1 VAVTFSVAE
10 HLAEVHARIDAAC
23 RRAGRASDS
32 VQLVAVSKF
41 HDAHAI
47 REAYAAGQRVFGESY
62 AQELAHKAQAL
73 RDLPD
78 LRLRFIGG
86 FQTNK
91 AKLLVPTGCSID
103 SLASEAAAKAVDARA
118 QALGR
123 VIEVMIQVNVVGE
136 TQKSGI
142 APDAVAEL
150 VAGIRR
156 MAGLRLT
163 GLMAIPPADDP
174 ARARVCFQ
182 RLRELSEEHGLEQL
196 SMGMSDD
203 LELAIEEGSTMVR
216 VGTAI
221 FGERPVKS

>member
-1 VAVTFSVAE
+1 MTSSIAE
-10 HLAEVHARIDAAC
+10 RLAEVHARIDAAC

-62 AQELAHKAQAL
+62 AQELVHKAQAL

-142 APDAVAEL
+142 APDGVFEL
-150 VAGIRR
+150 VASIRR
-156 MAGLRLT
+156 MEGLRLV

-174 ARARVCFQ
+174 ARDRVCFR
-182 RLRELSEEHGLEQL
+182 RLRELSEEHGLKQL

-221 FGERPVKS
+221 FGERPVKA